1 MSETVFLLWRGPKVT
16 PSGDHWQLRAAPWN
30 DGEGG
35 PYEDLAIDSGGK
47 EIPEGYSRAEVLRDG
62 DYCLLVQADPIS
74 PAEVT
79 VKGKP
84 GQLQLLVNGEPQ
96 TLEGAH
102 SDWLNSLRGWLG
114 CHGGRLV
121 WLMDGGRDGWFDQ
134 RRQKEQRKRQGEAK
148 KRRREQEQQMQQ
160 KHDDGGYFI
169 NPYTFVPLPPSVPR
183 EKPSGH
189 AQLAPGHVSGWFD
202 WTLTLQTQLLLWQEQ
217 TEPVTDLTYPGSS
230 LRGVLRSLHET
241 LTGSCLRVVDTDYTP
256 VHREPMTAFKPKQDR
271 LAVVEEVNSAGRVT
285 KVRVCDRVVWV
296 DVKNLEN
303 LGKPYSGMRITV
315 DTRGTTTMMDRTEQR
330 NLGRVHQGGDW
341 VLHLTDGGT
350 RTKRGRYFAATGE
363 IGEKSENVVQI
374 PAEVWQRYQDACD
387 GGAGGAAVRKDR
399 DSAGHPPHDTSKTI
413 PGEEGWPGEKA
424 SYRYQDGSTLEVGRY
439 RRADGFL
446 AKGDTVWL
454 TGDGELKMAAIWR
467 RHGTDPVSERLVK
480 SLAPCHDPGS
490 LCPSCQV
497 FGSVDPQTG
506 AGSQSGYA
514 SHVRVG
520 PGMADPVI
528 SRKIDL
534 PPLRSPHPSAGGM
547 YLRHDGLDP
556 KRMQASKDQS
566 HIPQA
571 HWGSKADQGRPRP
584 IAGRKYYWHGQE
596 SDDPQ
601 HGRHTVRLTPED
613 QKGQAVAV
621 AAGTV
626 LTARVYFD
634 NLSLDQLAMLLAAAD
649 PARALG
655 GGPYQ
660 IHLGRGKPLGY
671 GSATTKVSALVA
683 QTAAQR
689 YQGDTGEP
697 VSLDALADRS
707 AQLGNDKRLEATW
720 EALRRVLAP
729 DTVPADRIWYPPA
742 ENFRQ
747 RDQVKT
753 EGNCRYYPFDRS
765 FTWFAQHSGGR
776 CGDLEP
782 LLDPRCPIQYLPIGQ
797 DQDKSGEDEKKR
809 KGRK

>member
-74 PAEVT
+74 PAKVA

-102 SDWLNSLRGWLG
+102 SDWLNSLRGQLG

-121 WLMDGGRDGWFDQ
+121 WLMDGGRAGWFDQ

-160 KHDDGGYFI
+160 MHDDGGYFI

-256 VHREPMTAFKPKQDR
+256 VHREPMTVFKPKQDR

-296 DVKNLEN
+296 DVKNLKD

-315 DTRGTTTMMDRTEQR
+315 DTRGTTTMMGREEQHNLDRVSR
-330 NLGRVHQGGDW
+330 GGDW

-350 RTKRGRYFAATGE
+350 RTKRGRYFAATGQ
-363 IGEKSENVVQI
+363 ISEKSENVVQI

-387 GGAGGAAVRKDR
+387 GGAGGAAVRTAIPRVTHPMTPRRLFPARK
-399 DSAGHPPHDTSKTI
+399 AGP
-413 PGEEGWPGEKA
+413 A
-424 SYRYQDGSTLEVGRY
+424 
-439 RRADGFL
+439 RRPA
-446 AKGDTVWL
+446 
-454 TGDGELKMAAIWR
+454 TGTRTGQRWR
-467 RHGTDPVSERLVK
+467 WG
-480 SLAPCHDPGS
+480 A
-490 LCPSCQV
+490 
-497 FGSVDPQTG
+497 TG
-506 AGSQSGYA
+506 APTA
-514 SHVRVG
+514 S
-520 PGMADPVI
+520 
-528 SRKIDL
+528 
-534 PPLRSPHPSAGGM
+534 
-547 YLRHDGLDP
+547 
-556 KRMQASKDQS
+556 
-566 HIPQA
+566 
-571 HWGSKADQGRPRP
+571 WPR
-584 IAGRKYYWHGQE
+584 
-596 SDDPQ
+596 
-601 HGRHTVRLTPED
+601 
-613 QKGQAVAV
+613 
-621 AAGTV
+621 
-626 LTARVYFD
+626 
-634 NLSLDQLAMLLAAAD
+634 
-649 PARALG
+649 
-655 GGPYQ
+655 
-660 IHLGRGKPLGY
+660 
-671 GSATTKVSALVA
+671 ATL
-683 QTAAQR
+683 
-689 YQGDTGEP
+689 
-697 VSLDALADRS
+697 
-707 AQLGNDKRLEATW
+707 
-720 EALRRVLAP
+720 
-729 DTVPADRIWYPPA
+729 
-742 ENFRQ
+742 
-747 RDQVKT
+747 
-753 EGNCRYYPFDRS
+753 
-765 FTWFAQHSGGR
+765 
-776 CGDLEP
+776 CG
-782 LLDPRCPIQYLPIGQ
+782 
-797 DQDKSGEDEKKR
+797 
-809 KGRK
+809 